1 MSIRTQSRRGGQIL
15 AGTVT
20 AVLLLIGLA
29 VQHIRVGGA
38 VDSRNDVVSGFTAD
52 IMPPPLYVVEPMLK
66 ARQAADDPAHLAQN
80 RADLAALEKQ
90 YRASLVRWTANDVDP
105 ALADE
110 LRGAAAKEADA
121 FWREVSTALLPALE
135 RGDTAAAD
143 ASTQRLDDIFKRQRS
158 AIVQLTE
165 HALSARDAL
174 VATST
179 STVWVLL
186 SVMALAGLATVGLI
200 LTAMRLLGRHVL
212 DPLAGTAD
220 VMSAMAAGDLDAGR
234 TSTHRSD
241 EIGDMTRAIEVFRSA
256 AQAQRNDAEKQ
267 ARVVATMDTALG
279 ELANGNLVHRI
290 EPAFPAEYEGLR
302 GAYNAA
308 ATQLDRVIARVGGS
322 AANVN
327 NGAAEI
333 RSASADL
340 ATRNQSQAASVE
352 ESSAAM
358 RHVASLVSGTATRTR
373 EVEEEIGLA
382 TQDAQAG
389 GALVNEAMT
398 AMGAIERS
406 SQEIDRIVS
415 LIDGIAFQTNLLAL
429 NAGVEA
435 ARAGEAGRG
444 FAVVATEVRALAQR
458 SADAASEIRTLIA
471 TSSREVAGGV
481 SLVSSTGEAIAA
493 MVGRVERLTTLVSE
507 IAQATQGQSA
517 SLEQVSASVSG
528 MDSMTQR
535 NAALVEETAAAAR
548 SLAEEAGTLASAVTT
563 FRTSASTSA
572 HSAYP
577 QPRALAA

>member
-1 MSIRTQSRRGGQIL
+1 M
-15 AGTVT
+15 
-20 AVLLLIGLA
+20 
-29 VQHIRVGGA
+29 
-38 VDSRNDVVSGFTAD
+38 
-52 IMPPPLYVVEPMLK
+52 
-66 ARQAADDPAHLAQN
+66 
-80 RADLAALEKQ
+80 
-90 YRASLVRWTANDVDP
+90 
-105 ALADE
+105 
-110 LRGAAAKEADA
+110 
-121 FWREVSTALLPALE
+121 
-135 RGDTAAAD
+135 
-143 ASTQRLDDIFKRQRS
+143 
-158 AIVQLTE
+158 
-165 HALSARDAL
+165 
-174 VATST
+174 
-179 STVWVLL
+179 
-186 SVMALAGLATVGLI
+186 
-200 LTAMRLLGRHVL
+200 
-212 DPLAGTAD
+212 
-220 VMSAMAAGDLDAGR
+220 
-234 TSTHRSD
+234 
-241 EIGDMTRAIEVFRSA
+241 
-256 AQAQRNDAEKQ
+256 
-267 ARVVATMDTALG
+267 VATMDTALG
-279 ELANGNLVHRI
+279 ELAKGNLVHRI

-373 EVEEEIGLA
+373 EVEAEIGLA
-382 TQDAQAG
+382 TQDAEAG
-389 GALVNEAMT
+389 GALVGEAMA
-398 AMGAIERS
+398 AMGTIERS

-493 MVGRVERLTTLVSE
+493 MVGRVGKLATLVSE

-548 SLAEEAGTLASAVTT
+548 SLAEEAGSLAGAVAT

-572 HSAYP
+572 QSASL